1 MVGLL
6 HTKWPKFCFLIPACR
21 KKLAS
26 LALTRLHANASH
38 YPASCGANFVN
49 RLHKNNN
56 NKAIARPRGT
66 KALAG
71 KKFNIGPII

>member
-1 MVGLL
+1 M
-6 HTKWPKFCFLIPACR
+6 HTKWPKFCFLIPARR
-21 KKLAS
+21 KKTCFARTNK
-26 LALTRLHANASH
+26 AANASH